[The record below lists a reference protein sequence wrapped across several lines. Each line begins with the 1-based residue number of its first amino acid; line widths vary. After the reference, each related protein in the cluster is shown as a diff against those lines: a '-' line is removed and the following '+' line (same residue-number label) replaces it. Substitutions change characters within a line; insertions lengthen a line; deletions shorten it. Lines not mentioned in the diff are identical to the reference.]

1 MKKVFGCA
9 VFLLVL
15 AFAASLFAQ
24 NPPTGQRQG
33 GQRGPSYN
41 LLDKD
46 STAKYLAL
54 TAAQKPKVN
63 ALIDSLIKVYRPYI
77 NDLNV
82 INKKYGLPEQTL
94 TGGGGIGGG
103 AGARAGGG
111 GGIGNISQEQIQ
123 QYMADRTVIQEKYTP
138 KQPLLDKFIGDI
150 EKLMTTEDQKT
161 KFTDT
166 RTLRRPTFTVGRR
179 GGN

>member
-24 NPPTGQRQG
+24 IPPTGQRQG
-33 GQRGPSYN
+33 VQRGPSYN

-63 ALIDSLIKVYRPYI
+63 ALIDSLIKVYKPYI
-77 NDLNV
+77 DETNAL
-82 INKKYGLPEQTL
+82 NKKYGLPEQTL
-94 TGGGGIGGG
+94 TGGGGMGML
-103 AGARAGGG
+103 GARGG
-111 GGIGNISQEQIQ
+111 GGIQLDETQI
-123 QYMADRTVIQEKYTP
+123 AKLTEERTAIQTKYLP
-138 KQPLLDKFIGDI
+138 KQALLDKFIGDI

-161 KFTDT
+161 KFADT
-166 RTLRRPTFTVGRR
+166 RTLRRPTFTSGRR